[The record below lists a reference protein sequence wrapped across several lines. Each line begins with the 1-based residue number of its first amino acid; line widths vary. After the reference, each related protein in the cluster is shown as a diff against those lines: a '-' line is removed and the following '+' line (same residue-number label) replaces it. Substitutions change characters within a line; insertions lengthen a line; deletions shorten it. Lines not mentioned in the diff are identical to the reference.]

1 MDPRQHSS
9 QQRVEQSAETAA
21 CVLIV
26 EDQPSVRAC
35 LEQILTMSGYCVL
48 AADDGHEALEV
59 LRSENIDLILADIMM
74 PNMDGYQL
82 YEQVT
87 KNPEWVRIPFIYLTA
102 RVLEGDIRYGKEL
115 GVDDYLVKPI
125 EAKDLLAAV
134 GGKLR
139 RARLVAQSSA
149 RPESDLTSGPA
160 DLVLGRLRI
169 EPGEYRAW
177 LDGKRVKLSNTEFK
191 LLECMAQHADRVV
204 PTQDLVVTTHG
215 LETTYADAS
224 DLLRPMIRSL
234 RRKLGY
240 SAGDMGCIES
250 VRGVGYRLVH
260 PTDKTD
266 VRDSDTQ
273 V

>member
-1 MDPRQHSS
+1 
-9 QQRVEQSAETAA
+9 
-21 CVLIV
+21 V

-35 LEQILTMSGYCVL
+35 LEQILTMSGYVVL
-48 AADDGHEALEV
+48 AANDGHEALGV
-59 LRSENIDLILADIMM
+59 LRSQNVDLILADIMM

-87 KNPEWVRIPFIYLTA
+87 RNPEWVGIPFIYLTA
-102 RVLEGDIRYGKEL
+102 RILDSDIRHGKEL

-125 EAKDLLAAV
+125 GAKDLLATV

-139 RARLVAQSSA
+139 RARLVARSSA

-177 LDGKRVKLSNTEFK
+177 LDGERVKLSNTEFK
-191 LLECMAQHADRVV
+191 LLECMAQHANRVV
-204 PTQDLVVTTHG
+204 PTQDLVETTHG

-250 VRGVGYRLVH
+250 VRGVGYRLIQPANAAH
-260 PTDKTD
+260 
-266 VRDSDTQ
+266 TQ
-273 V
+273 DPDA